1 MGRICSFNIW
11 LCKCVCSV
19 LLVEMMMQRVIVSKH
34 QKTSMYLGQ
43 WNRNNVP
50 VGNYFGL
57 DCTIVIENL
66 TMRIPLSRI
75 KLLVISSVKRVERN
89 WERSVDYWVMRKRHT
104 ISTWKRLWSRSDL
117 TNRVPHALPG
127 RDNTATDI
135 HGMSGIPEIAVFGR
149 IELIGWWI
157 EYKVK
162 KAKQLGLP
170 IPTREAA
177 VIRNPQQEFAAK
189 LAEKR
194 VHTQMADSIASMVC
208 FVYVFEV

>member
-1 MGRICSFNIW
+1 
-11 LCKCVCSV
+11 
-19 LLVEMMMQRVIVSKH
+19 
-34 QKTSMYLGQ
+34 
-43 WNRNNVP
+43 
-50 VGNYFGL
+50 
-57 DCTIVIENL
+57 
-66 TMRIPLSRI
+66 
-75 KLLVISSVKRVERN
+75 
-89 WERSVDYWVMRKRHT
+89 
-104 ISTWKRLWSRSDL
+104 
-117 TNRVPHALPG
+117 
-127 RDNTATDI
+127 
-135 HGMSGIPEIAVFGR
+135 MSGIPEIAVFGR
-149 IELIGWWI
+149 IELIGWWT

>member
-1 MGRICSFNIW
+1 
-11 LCKCVCSV
+11 
-19 LLVEMMMQRVIVSKH
+19 
-34 QKTSMYLGQ
+34 
-43 WNRNNVP
+43 
-50 VGNYFGL
+50 
-57 DCTIVIENL
+57 
-66 TMRIPLSRI
+66 
-75 KLLVISSVKRVERN
+75 
-89 WERSVDYWVMRKRHT
+89 
-104 ISTWKRLWSRSDL
+104 
-117 TNRVPHALPG
+117 
-127 RDNTATDI
+127 
-135 HGMSGIPEIAVFGR
+135 MSGIPEIAVFGR

-177 VIRNPQQEFAAK
+177 VIRNPQQVFAAK